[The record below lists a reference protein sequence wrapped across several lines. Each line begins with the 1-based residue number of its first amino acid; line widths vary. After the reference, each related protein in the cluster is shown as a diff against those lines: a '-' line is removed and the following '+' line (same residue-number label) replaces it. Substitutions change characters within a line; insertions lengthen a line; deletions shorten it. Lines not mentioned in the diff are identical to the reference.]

1 MQIEL
6 LAPAGNLENFQAA
19 LDGGADAV
27 YVGAPG
33 FNARNPAKEPQLE
46 DICIML
52 EECRKLGKKLYIA
65 ANSLLLQREL
75 KDVLHSLAVL
85 EQLQPDA
92 LIVQDYGLINLVR
105 NYFPSLP
112 LHGSTLMT
120 VHNPEGVRFLGEQGF
135 ERVVLARELTLKE
148 IAAVA
153 AKCEGVELEI
163 FIHGAMC
170 FSFSGLCLFSSY
182 LGGKSGL
189 RGKCV
194 QPCRRAYTTSGRG
207 QGGAGRYLFSMNDL
221 VGLEV
226 VPDLVRQGIASLK
239 IEGRLRSAHYVNSVV
254 QAYRLVLDALDDKGN
269 KKPHYEKA
277 LEEAKELEKMAMS
290 RKTTSGYFASPQPA
304 DAVSASQSGNMGIHL
319 GRFSAVKKGGNKNIC
334 RLQLQGELQRG
345 DRLRLHFEPS
355 GERVAFRLKRLFV
368 AGNPCETAHKG
379 ERATLELPDNF
390 AAPLKGH
397 IEVFKVDNA
406 PVEYAT
412 DALLSFAQAQETITA
427 IRRQRRSFLMAVERE
442 LFPASLACNKQEEA
456 SSVAPA
462 ERGGKKAG
470 KEVGNRGGKKGRKL
484 RRKMEIEWWLKTD
497 SLYALDYRFPLP
509 PERYLLAF
517 EKPLLRQAGQIK
529 RHLGK
534 RFRSIIWALPPVFLG
549 NDLAQLRKQIAVLLR
564 SGYRSF
570 QLAHP
575 SQLQFFA
582 GEKVL
587 LYGDY
592 SLNIM
597 NSQAAQLYANLGFS
611 AAQLS
616 VELDRE
622 KLAAVVAGMKNS
634 FCRLQPGLYVYGAPA
649 LYTARLHNLPLEKEL
664 LSPRKEPYIV
674 QKKEGFTQTKPTRP
688 FSLLPY
694 MDEIKDMGVKYLV
707 VDCCGFSRKKELEE
721 LSERLV
727 GSGRYGKLS
736 TFNYL
741 GELQ

>member
-1 MQIEL
+1 MKTEL
-6 LAPAGNLENFQAA
+6 LAPAGSLDNFQAA

-52 EECRKLGKKLYIA
+52 EQCRKLGKKLYIA
-65 ANSLLLQREL
+65 ANSLLLEQEL
-75 KDVLHSLAVL
+75 KDVLRSVAVL
-85 EQLQPDA
+85 ERLQPDA
-92 LIVQDYGLINLVR
+92 LIVQDYGLIHLIR

-120 VHNPEGVRFLGEQGF
+120 VHNVEGVRFLGEQGF

-153 AKCEGVELEI
+153 QKCDGVELEI

-194 QPCRRAYTTSGRG
+194 QPCRRAYTTAGG
-207 QGGAGRYLFSMNDL
+207 KGKGGAGRYLFSMNDL

-226 VPDLVRQGIASLK
+226 VADLVRLGIASLK

-254 QAYRLVLDALDDKGN
+254 RAYRLVLDALDDKGN
-269 KKPHYEKA
+269 EKPEYDKA
-277 LEEAKELEKMAMS
+277 LAEAKRLEKMAMS
-290 RKTTSGYFASPQPA
+290 RKTTIGYFASPQPA
-304 DAVSASQSGNMGIHL
+304 EAISAGQSGNMGIHL
-319 GRFSAVKKGGNKNIC
+319 GRFSAVKKGGGKNIC
-334 RLQLQGELQRG
+334 RLLLQDELQQG
-345 DRLRLHFEPS
+345 DRLRLHLEPS
-355 GERVAFRLKRLFV
+355 GERVAFRLKALFV
-368 AGNPCETAHKG
+368 AGKPCTTAQKG

-390 AAPLKGH
+390 TAPQTGH
-397 IEVFKVDNA
+397 IEVFKVDSV
-406 PVEYAT
+406 PVEYKR
-412 DALLSFAQAQETITA
+412 DALLPFVQAQQRIGTIGNQ
-427 IRRQRRSFLMAVERE
+427 IRSSITVLESE
-442 LFPASLACNKQEEA
+442 LFSAVPI
-456 SSVAPA
+456 A
-462 ERGGKKAG
+462 EGGCRAVLPGKA
-470 KEVGNRGGKKGRKL
+470 RKS
-484 RRKMEIEWWLKTD
+484 RKTIDIEWWLKTD
-497 SLYALDYRFPLP
+497 SLHALDYRFPVP
-509 PERYLLAF
+509 PERYLLTF
-517 EKPLLRQAGQIK
+517 DKSLLRQAGQIK
-529 RHLGK
+529 RYMGK
-534 RFRSIIWALPPVFLG
+534 RFRSVIWALPPVFLG

-575 SQLQFFA
+575 SQLQFFV
-582 GEKVL
+582 GEKVAL
-587 LYGDY
+587 FGDY

-597 NSQAAQLYANLGFS
+597 NSQAAQLYAGLGF
-611 AAQLS
+611 AGAQLS
-616 VELDRE
+616 VELDRD
-622 KLAAVVAGMKNS
+622 KLAALLAGIKRCC
-634 FCRLQPGLYVYGAPA
+634 CRLQPGLYVYGAPA
-649 LYTARLHNLPLEKEL
+649 LYTARLHNLPLEREL
-664 LSPRKEPYIV
+664 LSPRQEPYIV
-674 QKKEGFTQTKPTRP
+674 QKKEGITQTRPTRP

-694 MDEIKDMGVKYLV
+694 IDEIKNMGLRYVV
-707 VDCCGFSRKKELEE
+707 VDCCGFSRKKELDE
-721 LSERLV
+721 LAERLV